1 MPEEVATVNGM
12 NGSAAEK
19 PAAVP
24 ETFGTEVGIITP
36 PPDIK
41 VIVDRTASFIARL
54 GEQFEREIISR
65 NGKNKQFQFLF
76 PDNHYHKYYKDM
88 IQQMKSGE
96 AQKKKAEEEKKKAVQ
111 AAEAEAKR
119 AEEEK
124 LKEEEAKRTRTLK
137 EKLYLQLA
145 NLKIADEKAV
155 AAAAAK
161 TAGQQGG
168 GGAPPP
174 KNVYS
179 VRTPSIVTPVDV
191 DIIKLTAQFVAR
203 NGRQF
208 LAGLTAREQ
217 RNPSFEFLNP
227 AHPLFTFFQKLVDAY
242 AKVVIPPSKLL
253 DSLRTKAANPA
264 TIYGEVLVQSKHEA
278 KRRAEEAEK
287 SGDRDAAEES
297 MLATIDWHDFVV
309 VETITFTTED
319 DEYLPPP
326 CKDYDEMLQALNAPS
341 GGGPPPPP
349 GPGPPSGDT
358 TSTVGMD
365 IDKKSDAAAAGGS
378 SMSAP
383 PPRQAALDKNVK
395 QTIETRSTQYVKS
408 PITGQLVHVN
418 EMEEHMRIALLDP
431 KWREKK
437 EALEARRS
445 EGISEQDADI
455 SRNLARLT
463 RQRPDIFTTDDEQL
477 FPDSTDADDSILFQH
492 RTRLKTANEKD
503 KAEPKGGGGAASSR
517 APAPSSSSSSSSS
530 SMISRGP
537 TTTTTSSSAVNRPP
551 HSSSTVGGLPQ
562 PPRMGGPPPPQPVGG
577 GRGMMPRPPMM
588 MQRGPPMPPGG
599 GGRGGFRG
607 PPGMPPAPPPFG
619 RGFPPGM
626 PPPPFGRG
634 GGGPPPMPGMMP
646 RMPGR
651 PPMPGG
657 MGMPGMPPLPPGPGG
672 RGPPP
677 MPPPGGMRQQ
687 PPMPLPP
694 RGHHQPPPPSGMP
707 PEKKQRTMPA
717 SSQQQQQQPAATV
730 VPEADFVKQHPGA
743 LTIKVVVPLDE
754 KRANWKF
761 NGQVLEVILPG
772 VAEKV
777 TSLKGRLK
785 TLLNDMPPQKMRLRV
800 SNGGQFLKDQQTF
813 AALNLSS
820 GTMIDLGVKE
830 RGRRKR

>member
-161 TAGQQGG
+161 TAGQQG

-577 GRGMMPRPPMM
+577 
-588 MQRGPPMPPGG
+588 
-599 GGRGGFRG
+599 
-607 PPGMPPAPPPFG
+607 
-619 RGFPPGM
+619 
-626 PPPPFGRG
+626 
-634 GGGPPPMPGMMP
+634 
-646 RMPGR
+646 
-651 PPMPGG
+651 
-657 MGMPGMPPLPPGPGG
+657 MPPLPPGPGG
-672 RGPPP
+672 R
-677 MPPPGGMRQQ
+677 
-687 PPMPLPP
+687 
-694 RGHHQPPPPSGMP
+694 GMP

-717 SSQQQQQQPAATV
+717 SSQQQQPQQPAATV